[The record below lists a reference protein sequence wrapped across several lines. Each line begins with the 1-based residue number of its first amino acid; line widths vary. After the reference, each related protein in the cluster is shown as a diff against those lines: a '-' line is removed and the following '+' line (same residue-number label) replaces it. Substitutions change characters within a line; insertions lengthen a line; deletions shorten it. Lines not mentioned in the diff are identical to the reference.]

1 MPLSFSSQARLLTLL
16 GGLGILAVACGSN
29 KTASTAAD
37 VLVGNDFESLAGW
50 LGVTPNPSLTDEK
63 AHSGH
68 YSIKVDGTIEY
79 SLGFASTLGALHDT
93 RVKRIKVTAWVF
105 VPDAQA
111 VALLVTHAGDA
122 PNVKP
127 LLWDGFDVTKA
138 VAGSY
143 GKWVEVSKVMELP
156 GAVTAATNIGFYL
169 WHTGGSQP
177 VYLDDLTVTA
187 EPEK

>member
-1 MPLSFSSQARLLTLL
+1 MPLSFSSQARVLLLC
-16 GGLGILAVACGSN
+16 GLGMLAVACGSN
-29 KTASTAAD
+29 KAAATAAD
-37 VLVGNDFESLAGW
+37 VLVSNDFESLAGW
-50 LGVTPNPSLTDEK
+50 LGATPNPSLTDEK
-63 AHSGH
+63 AHSGR
-68 YSIKVDGTIEY
+68 YSIKVDDSIAY

-105 VPDAQA
+105 VPNAQGA
-111 VALLVTHAGDA
+111 ALLVTHAGDA

-143 GKWVEVSKVMELP
+143 GRWVEISKVMELP
-156 GAVTAATNIGFYL
+156 AGVTAATSIGFYL
-169 WHTGGSQP
+169 WRTGGHQP

-187 EPEK
+187 EPEQ